1 MKKGFSLAELM
12 IAMVVAGTI
21 AALTIPV
28 LMGGVQN
35 NYDTLYKAAFR
46 TVEQVV
52 HEQTND
58 LSEFPNGL
66 LDNSVNAGNHHFC
79 QDFSTKVNT
88 LDGAAGIVECD
99 GTNSAVAGNPNFV
112 TTNGMRWYGFENEF
126 PNNPPVGTTPSI
138 TIRVDVDGV
147 NRGPN
152 LATGAN
158 RDIFQ
163 IIIFETGRVTAPA
176 GLETTFLT
184 Q

>member
-35 NYDTLYKAAFR
+35 NYDVLYKAAFR

-66 LDNSVNAGNHHFC
+66 LDNDVVSGNNHFC
-79 QDFSTKVNT
+79 QDFRTRINT
-88 LDGAAGIVECD
+88 LDGVANLANCD
-99 GTNSAVAGNPNFV
+99 GTNSAIPGSPNFV
-112 TTNGMRWYGFENEF
+112 TTNGMRWYGVEDAFT
-126 PNNPPVGTTPSI
+126 GGTPSI
-138 TIRVDVDGV
+138 TISVDVDGAS
-147 NRGPN
+147 RGPN
-152 LATGAN
+152 TRGAAN
-158 RDIFQ
+158 SDIFD
-163 IIIFETGRVTAPA
+163 IIIFETGRITAPA
-176 GLETTFLT
+176 GAETTFLT

>member
-12 IAMVVAGTI
+12 VAMVVAGTI

-35 NYDTLYKAAFR
+35 NYDVLFKAAFR

-66 LDNSVNAGNHHFC
+66 LDNNAVGGNQHFC
-79 QDFSTKVNT
+79 QDFRARVNT
-88 LDGAAGIVECD
+88 LDGAGGVVGCD
-99 GTNSAVAGNPNFV
+99 GTNSVVAGSPSFV
-112 TTNGMRWYGFENEF
+112 TTNGMRWYGFEDAFDVE
-126 PNNPPVGTTPSI
+126 GTDTSKS
-138 TIRVDVDGV
+138 IRVSVDIDGAS
-147 NRGPN
+147 RGPN
-152 LATGAN
+152 STAGAN
-158 RDIFQ
+158 RDIFE
-163 IIIFETGRVTAPA
+163 IKIFETGRVTATGA
-176 GLETTFLT
+176 LETTFLT